1 MLTTITKNGR
11 GTRERE
17 SKSVFGLVFGTASF
31 FSSHLARR
39 FFAVARDGRRDAE
52 GPDSGRSANRKQSKE
67 RSTFHSPE
75 RGDGLALVFSRSLI
89 SNSLRLE
96 TAAPVSGVL
105 WLCTKHVMHSVY
117 SGNTGFHEPS
127 GHYKRGGP
135 RVHEIPYSPRT
146 LYITYICILSVSRNR
161 NPPCITP
168 RQPPLSTCA

>member
-1 MLTTITKNGR
+1 MHTHYNYKDGR

-17 SKSVFGLVFGTASF
+17 RKSFFGLVFGPASTASF

-52 GPDSGRSANRKQSKE
+52 GPDTGDEQTASSPRSVRRFIVLSE
-67 RSTFHSPE
+67 VT
-75 RGDGLALVFSRSLI
+75 GLLYSLSRSLL

-127 GHYKRGGP
+127 GHP
-135 RVHEIPYSPRT
+135 RSVLAT
-146 LYITYICILSVSRNR
+146 LGTLQTRRPSGS
-161 NPPCITP
+161 
-168 RQPPLSTCA
+168 